1 MKWELNFHPLT
12 PERWQDLIALFGER
26 GAYGGCWCMWWRKT
40 RRQFEEDQGDGNR
53 KHLHSLVES
62 GVIPGI
68 LAYQENRAVGW
79 CSIAPRV
86 QYGSLERSPVL
97 KRIDDQPVWSLVC
110 LYVEK
115 GFRREGVAEA
125 LVEAALNYAEQ
136 SGATIVEAYPTID
149 NGKELPPVS
158 SYMGV
163 PRLFE
168 SVGFKICARP
178 SKSKL
183 LMRYTIGGENSN
195 E

>member
-1 MKWELNFHPLT
+1 MKQELRFHPLT
-12 PERWQDLIALFGER
+12 PERWEDLVELFGEH

-53 KHLHSLVES
+53 KHLRSIVES

-68 LAYQENRAVGW
+68 LVYRDNRAVGW
-79 CSIAPRV
+79 CSIAPRDH
-86 QYGSLERSPVL
+86 YGSLERSPVL

-110 LYVEK
+110 LFVAKE
-115 GFRREGVAEA
+115 FLREGVAER
-125 LVEAALNYAEQ
+125 LVKAALEYAGQ
-136 SGATIVEAYPTID
+136 SGATIVEAYPTISS
-149 NGKELPPVS
+149 GKDLPPVS

-168 SVGFKICARP
+168 RVGFEVCAQP

-183 LMRYTIGGENSN
+183 LMRYTFGGDITN